1 MVTLRTAAFAGAM
14 AFAGNASA
22 QTFSSFRLVDA
33 LQGVTVEELAPLE
46 YRVSLGAAPLLTY
59 QGSSI
64 PITDIFGFWAL
75 SEDDDVTGATTD
87 FGVWNAHANNASAGG
102 ILGWKTNPNTGIVPG
117 GSQVFIFDSLS
128 TADIEHFGFH
138 IRLDGT
144 FPGTTGNTGFA
155 YVPTPGPAAVLAIAG
170 LVAARRRRR

>member
-1 MVTLRTAAFAGAM
+1 MVTLRTATQAATM
-14 AFAGNASA
+14 AVAASASA
-22 QTFSSFRLVDA
+22 QTFNSFRLVDK
-33 LQGVTVEELAPLE
+33 LEGVTVEELAPLE
-46 YRVSLGAAPLLTY
+46 YRVSLGAAPILTY

-87 FGVWNAHANNASAGG
+87 FGAWNAHANNASTGG
-102 ILGWKTNPNTGIVPG
+102 IVGWKTNPNTGIVLG
-117 GSQVFIFDSLS
+117 GSQVFTFDSLN

-138 IRLDGT
+138 IRLSRA

-155 YVPTPGPAAVLAIAG
+155 YVPAPGPAAVLAIAG